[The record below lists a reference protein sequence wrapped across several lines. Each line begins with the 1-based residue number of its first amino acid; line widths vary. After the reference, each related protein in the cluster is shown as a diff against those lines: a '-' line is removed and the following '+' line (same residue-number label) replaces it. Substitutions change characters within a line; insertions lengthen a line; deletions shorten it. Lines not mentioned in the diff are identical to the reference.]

1 MADALDEFAVPTLY
15 GTRGND
21 DAARAEIHEPGKL
34 GSDSISRMIAL
45 TMHPEGPFAASA
57 GTVDAIGRILRKVD
71 EGDGDVGWKCVE
83 AGGTRGKVVET
94 VELPL
99 MGKIVERGHAA

>member
-1 MADALDEFAVPTLY
+1 MANALDEFAVLALY
-15 GTRGND
+15 GTRGD
-21 DAARAEIHEPGKL
+21 DDTARAEIHEPGKL
-34 GSDSISRMIAL
+34 GSDGISRMIAL
-45 TMHPEGPFAASA
+45 TMHPEGPFAACA